1 MTYNFSQFKNEAKKA
16 EEWLGKEY
24 SSIHSGRATP
34 HVLDGVLVESYGT
47 KTPISHVASISVEDP
62 KSLMVS
68 PWDKNL
74 MKDIERSIQASNLGL
89 SVSSQANG
97 VRVSFPELT
106 IERKKTLIKVI
117 KDKLEDSRV
126 SVRGEREKVWNDIQ
140 AKERDGEMSEDDKFK
155 LKDELQKIV
164 DETNKRLEEMA
175 QRKEKEIMS

>member
-126 SVRGEREKVWNDIQ
+126 SVRGREKKSGMIFKPKNETAKCPKMTNSNSKTNCKKLLTRPTSVW
-140 AKERDGEMSEDDKFK
+140 KKWP
-155 LKDELQKIV
+155 
-164 DETNKRLEEMA
+164 
-175 QRKEKEIMS
+175 KEKKKK